1 MEINKSP
8 VEKGF
13 IKEFSG
19 LEQHKEIFSLAL
31 KYEGLPI
38 SDFILRHG
46 RKALKFIPE
55 EGYMEVEGRKMI
67 RMDWYQEHLFK

>member
-55 EGYMEVEGRKMI
+55 
-67 RMDWYQEHLFK
+67 